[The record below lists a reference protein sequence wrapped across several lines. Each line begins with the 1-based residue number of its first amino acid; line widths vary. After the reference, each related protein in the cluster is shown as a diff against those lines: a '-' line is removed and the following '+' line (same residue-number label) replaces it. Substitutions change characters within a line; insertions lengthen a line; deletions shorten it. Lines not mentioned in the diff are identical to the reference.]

1 MKLCPTCSRLYDDDH
16 LRFCLDDGN
25 SLVDKP
31 AGAPAP
37 PTLTLPASQNELHTM
52 KQVFEPAAAPVYD
65 DQRQPAGPGITK
77 TRSVWPWLL
86 GVGVLLLLAS
96 TIVLGVFV
104 LRPKSALLWHLTLEI
119 DPGTPDREA
128 AVKQTVQVLE
138 NRLNAYGVSNFEV
151 LPQGD
156 GRITLNLPAMNDP
169 ERLKQLIIQ
178 GGNLELVHV
187 VSPPSPQPSQTYS
200 TKEAAVA
207 SFAGGTIPPNRH
219 VLPYLDRDLPNSS
232 QDPKPQKWV
241 VVEWPPIIN
250 GSDLRDARAVRSPY
264 RGGDNYQIQFSIKKT
279 GAEKFGAWTGTNINE
294 YLGIVLNHEVKSIAF
309 IKSQITDQGE
319 ISGRFTK
326 QSAEDL
332 ALVLRAGALPA
343 PVKLVSE
350 TTDKR

>member
-1 MKLCPTCSRLYDDDH
+1 MKLCPTCSRLYDDDK

-25 SLVDKP
+25 SLVDKQ
-31 AGAPAP
+31 AATAPP
-37 PTLTLPASQNELHTM
+37 PTLTLPTSQSHVPTM
-52 KQVFEPAAAPVYD
+52 KQVF
-65 DQRQPAGPGITK
+65 QPAPTPANEAQPYSAGAAIPK
-77 TRSVWPWLL
+77 KRRVLPWLL
-86 GVGVLLLLAS
+86 GAAVLLILGS
-96 TIVLGVFV
+96 TIVLGVFI

-187 VSPPSPQPSQTYS
+187 VSPPSPQPAQTYS

-264 RGGDNYQIQFSIKKT
+264 RGEDNYQIQFSIKKT